1 MADWVSLQ
9 SSLGIIFD
17 DISLLKQ
24 AFVHR
29 SYLNENPDFNLLSNE
44 RLEFLGDAV
53 LGLVV
58 AKELYGQY
66 PDLSE
71 GGLTRL
77 RSTLVCG
84 ETLARLATSLHLGD
98 YLYLGRGEEST
109 GGRERQSN
117 LAAVVEA
124 VLGAVLLEHGFAIT
138 EDLVLRLLE
147 GELRNV
153 EGGSSSTDYKSRL
166 QEMVQARRQITP
178 SYRTVEVVGPD
189 HDRRFTVEVV
199 VENEVLGKGRG
210 RRRQLA
216 ENEAARVAL
225 EKLGWGEDVGRAS

>member
-1 MADWVSLQ
+1 
-9 SSLGIIFD
+9 
-17 DISLLKQ
+17 
-24 AFVHR
+24 
-29 SYLNENPDFNLLSNE
+29 
-44 RLEFLGDAV
+44 
-53 LGLVV
+53 
-58 AKELYGQY
+58 
-66 PDLSE
+66 
-71 GGLTRL
+71 
-77 RSTLVCG
+77 
-84 ETLARLATSLHLGD
+84 LGD

-199 VENEVLGKGRG
+199 VEDEVLGKGRG